1 MQAKGSRGPVV
12 WPLMLTLVG
21 IVLLLDNFLLIP
33 LNTAALWPLLLVVA
47 GAVLL
52 LRGDFTPDDS
62 VRTFGITRGSVE
74 AALLEI
80 NAGEIDTRIG
90 PLEREGRLIAGQ
102 YAADARPSLDVND
115 TYAHLRMDRAATPW
129 MTFADWELGLA
140 ADLPWQ
146 FAISTSVGDVELDL
160 TDLYIEGGVVATGF
174 GDIRVNI
181 PAETLSPL
189 ELRSA
194 TGNIRIAAPLGAKLR
209 VRAEGARWFKVHYDE
224 RRYTEPEP
232 GLYVARDAEPDAPLV
247 DIDVRGTFGDAY
259 LT

>member
-1 MQAKGSRGPVV
+1 
-12 WPLMLTLVG
+12 
-21 IVLLLDNFLLIP
+21 
-33 LNTAALWPLLLVVA
+33 
-47 GAVLL
+47 
-52 LRGDFTPDDS
+52 
-62 VRTFGITRGSVE
+62 
-74 AALLEI
+74 
-80 NAGEIDTRIG
+80 
-90 PLEREGRLIAGQ
+90 
-102 YAADARPSLDVND
+102 
-115 TYAHLRMDRAATPW
+115 
-129 MTFADWELGLA
+129 
-140 ADLPWQ
+140 
-146 FAISTSVGDVELDL
+146 
-160 TDLYIEGGVVATGF
+160 ATGF

>member
-62 VRTFGITRGSVE
+62 TRTFGITRGSVE

-90 PLEREGRLIAGQ
+90 AL
-102 YAADARPSLDVND
+102 
-115 TYAHLRMDRAATPW
+115 
-129 MTFADWELGLA
+129 
-140 ADLPWQ
+140 
-146 FAISTSVGDVELDL
+146 
-160 TDLYIEGGVVATGF
+160 
-174 GDIRVNI
+174 
-181 PAETLSPL
+181 
-189 ELRSA
+189 
-194 TGNIRIAAPLGAKLR
+194 
-209 VRAEGARWFKVHYDE
+209 
-224 RRYTEPEP
+224 
-232 GLYVARDAEPDAPLV
+232 
-247 DIDVRGTFGDAY
+247 
-259 LT
+259 